1 MSFLLAMEGA
11 VAQGVLWSV
20 MALGVYI
27 TFRLLDY
34 ADLSVDGSFAT
45 GGAVSAVLVLKGADP
60 YLSLLAALA
69 AGLLCGWVTGF
80 LNTRLKIQPILS
92 GILTMIALY
101 SVNLRIMGFAANL
114 PLLGVD
120 TIVSRAGAVLPG
132 GSDPTAV
139 SLLIGLAA
147 AGVLIGAMYWF
158 FGTEIGCALRA
169 TGNNKA
175 MARAFGVSTDRM
187 VVLGLMLSN
196 GLVALSGAMV
206 AQSQGYAD
214 VGMGTGTIVIGL
226 ASVIIGETLMR
237 RASGFAWR
245 LAAVV
250 LGSVLYR
257 VIIAAV
263 LRLGLKSTDLKL
275 LTAVLVALALAV
287 PVFVKSALWRAVS
300 AFFLGIWRRIHGA
313 GGKTDRKTP
322 APGEGGPAEKGAR

>member
-20 MALGVYI
+20 MTLGVYI

-45 GGAVSAVLVLKGADP
+45 GGAVSAVLITKGADP

-69 AGLLCGWVTGF
+69 AGFLCGWVTGF

-120 TIVSRAGAVLPG
+120 TIVSRIGAALPG
-132 GSDPTAV
+132 GNQTAA
-139 SLLIGLAA
+139 SLLIGVAA
-147 AGVLIGAMYWF
+147 AGGLIGAMYWF

-175 MARAFGVSTDRM
+175 MARAFGVDTDRM

-237 RASGFAWR
+237 RASNFALR

-275 LTAVLVALALAV
+275 LTAVLVALALAM
-287 PVFVKSALWRAVS
+287 PVLAKSAPWRAVS
-300 AFFLGIWRRIHGA
+300 AFFRRG
-313 GGKTDRKTP
+313 GGKTDRKKP
-322 APGEGGPAEKGAR
+322 APGGDGPAERGTR